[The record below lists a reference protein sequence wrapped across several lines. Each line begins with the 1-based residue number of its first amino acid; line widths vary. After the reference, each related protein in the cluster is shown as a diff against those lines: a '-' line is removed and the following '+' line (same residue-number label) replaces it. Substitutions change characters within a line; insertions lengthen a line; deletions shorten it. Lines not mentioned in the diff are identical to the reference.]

1 MEKVT
6 EDFVSHDRR
15 KFRWKIGKALA
26 SSLSGFIAGLIVS
39 SIIFLTFF
47 DLTFK

>member
-6 EDFVSHDRR
+6 DDFISHDKRR
-15 KFRWKIGKALA
+15 FKWRIGKALA